1 MSYETIELE
10 ITGNLAV
17 VTLNRQDRLNAISK
31 ELINEFSN
39 LVTYFESND
48 QIRVIIITGAGRAF
62 CAGADIKERAE
73 NLNDQGL
80 ARTSALISPTFRRLE
95 RLNQVSIAAINGVA
109 AGGGLELAMACDLR
123 LASDVSKMALPEL
136 TLGILPGAGGTQ
148 RLPRLIGP
156 ARAKEMMLFGKF
168 IDSNTAH
175 NWGLV
180 NAVADS
186 NQLLSEAR
194 EWARILLDL
203 PPLSLSSIKNAVN
216 VAMDVDLDSGIQY
229 EQRCSAM
236 LALTEDRREGHSAFV
251 EKRKPVFNGR

>member
-1 MSYETIELE
+1 MSYKTIQLE

-17 VTLNRQDRLNAISK
+17 VTLNREERLNAISK
-31 ELINEFSN
+31 ELITEFSN
-39 LVTYFESND
+39 LITYFESEND
-48 QIRVIIITGAGRAF
+48 IRVIIITGAGRAF
-62 CAGADIKERAE
+62 CAGADIKERAQ
-73 NLNDQGL
+73 NLDDQSL
-80 ARTSALISPTFRRLE
+80 ARTSSLISPTFRRLE

-123 LASDVSKMALPEL
+123 IASDLSKMALPEL

-148 RLPRLIGP
+148 RLPRLVGP

-168 IDSNTAH
+168 IDPTTA
-175 NWGLV
+175 NEWGLV
-180 NAVADS
+180 NSVVES
-186 NQLLSEAR
+186 SQLLVEAR
-194 EWARILLDL
+194 AWAQELLNL

-251 EKRKPVFNGR
+251 EKRKPVFKGR

>member
-1 MSYETIELE
+1 MTYKTIELE
-10 ITGNLAV
+10 MIENLAV
-17 VTLNRQDRLNAISK
+17 VTLNRQERLNAISK
-31 ELINEFSN
+31 ELIEEFAD
-39 LVTYFESND
+39 LVSYFESND

-62 CAGADIKERAE
+62 CAGADIKERTE
-73 NLNDQGL
+73 NLNDQTL
-80 ARTSALISPTFRRLE
+80 ARTSSLISPTFRRLE

-123 LASDVSKMALPEL
+123 IASDASKMALPEL

-168 IDSNTAH
+168 IESTTALT
-175 NWGLV
+175 WGLV
-180 NAVADS
+180 NAVTSSDE
-186 NQLLSEAR
+186 LLEEAHQ
-194 EWARILLDL
+194 WAQKLLEL